1 MDFEYRFLLSWQCE
15 FVVPGRKNG
24 VVFMGANRSGLI
36 GVNDTV
42 FIYERVR
49 DSRKKIEKRTN
60 ITFP

>member
-1 MDFEYRFLLSWQCE
+1 
-15 FVVPGRKNG
+15 
-24 VVFMGANRSGLI
+24 MGANRSGLI

-49 DSRKKIEKRTN
+49 DSRKKIKKRTN

>member
-49 DSRKKIEKRTN
+49 DSRKK
-60 ITFP
+60 